1 MSTSWV
7 VMKFG
12 GTSVSTEAR
21 WRSIAE
27 HLGQR
32 VSAGQ
37 RPLVVVSALGGIT
50 NTLEGF
56 VQDPEQHARTAVIAA
71 DIITTHQS
79 LLGQFG
85 LTASDRLAGAFA
97 QLESVLQAVAENP
110 ASVQAQALCL
120 AQGECLSSALGEQVL
135 THLGHQTHWLD
146 ARSVLTAEP
155 GGTHHPR
162 RAYLS
167 ASCTFDRCSALE
179 EKLTGKQ
186 GVWITQGFVGANE
199 AGETVVLGRGG
210 SDTSAAYLGAKL
222 GADRVEIWT
231 DVPGMFSANPHQI
244 PAARLLQV
252 LSYREAQ
259 EIASTGAKV
268 LHPRCI
274 EPLRQASIPLH
285 VCQTSRSDIEG
296 TVVSD
301 HAKDFGAQVKA
312 IAYRTGITLI
322 TMDTVG
328 MWQQVGFLSEAFA
341 AFGKHGLS
349 IDLISTSESTVTVSL
364 DAAEQLLDRSTIDDL
379 VVDLERLC
387 DVTLFEGAASVSLV
401 GRGIRTILHRLAP
414 ALEVFEER
422 RIHLVSQSANDLNLT
437 FVVDEPYAEQL
448 VRQLHHELIGAH
460 VPAEELFG
468 PSWESLF
475 SEEPTHSQGP
485 VPWWITKRDRL
496 LELCQT
502 RLAAFAYDRD
512 SIRQAA
518 NQLLTVKG
526 LGRVLYAVKA
536 NPNAQVLKLVHEA
549 GLGFECVSVMEVEH
563 VLATLPGLTPDQIL
577 FTPNFAP
584 REEYLRG
591 FELGVHVT
599 LDNLFPLRQWPEVF
613 KHRPLFV
620 RLDLGKGEGHHKKV
634 RTAGTGS
641 KFGVPL
647 AELDELRT
655 ALAQTGATVVGL
667 HSHAGSG
674 VNDPDN
680 WRRTAKTLLA
690 IADGFPEVRV
700 IDLGGGLGVAEKPGE
715 SGLDLADFSTMISD
729 TLPEDGPECWIEPG
743 RFLIA
748 RAGVLLAQV
757 TQLKGKGETQYVGV
771 ATGMNSL
778 IRPAL
783 YGAYHEIVNL
793 TQLEQPRT
801 QLANV
806 VGPIC
811 ETGDILGLDRLLP
824 VCHEG
829 DVLLI
834 ANAGAYGAA
843 MSSRYNLRE
852 PAEELFV

>member
-1 MSTSWV
+1 
-7 VMKFG
+7 MKFG
-12 GTSVSTEAR
+12 GTSVSTESR
-21 WRSIAE
+21 WRSIAA
-27 HLGQR
+27 HLEQR
-32 VSAGQ
+32 VSEGL
-37 RPLVVVSALGGIT
+37 RPVVVVSALGGVT
-50 NTLEGF
+50 NALEAF
-56 VQDPEQHARTAVIAA
+56 VRSPAADTAVLVR
-71 DIITTHQS
+71 DIKSAHET
-79 LLGQFG
+79 LLAQFG
-85 LTASDRLAGAFA
+85 LTPGERLAQAFRG
-97 QLESVLQAVAENP
+97 LEAALDAVADR
-110 ASVQAQALCL
+110 SDCLRSQALCL
-120 AQGECLSSALGEQVL
+120 AQGELLSSALGEQVL
-135 THLGHQTHWLD
+135 SHLGHEARWLD
-146 ARSVLTAEP
+146 ARTVLAAESA
-155 GGTHHPR
+155 GAHHQR

-167 ASCTFDRCSALE
+167 ASCGYQRSPELAAQLSAE
-179 EKLTGKQ
+179 A
-186 GVWITQGFVGANE
+186 GVWITQGFVGAND

-210 SDTSAAYLGAKL
+210 SDTTAAYLGAKL
-222 GADRVEIWT
+222 DAVRVEIWT

-274 EPLRQASIPLH
+274 EPLRQAGIPLH
-285 VCQTSRSDIEG
+285 VCQTSRPDIEG
-296 TVVSD
+296 TIVSD

-322 TMDTVG
+322 TMETVG

-341 AFGKHGLS
+341 AFQKHGLS

-364 DAAEQLLDRSTIDDL
+364 DIAEQLLDQNTIEDL
-379 VVDLERLC
+379 VTDLERLC
-387 DVTLFEGAASVSLV
+387 EVTVFEGAASVSLV

-460 VPAEELFG
+460 APAEALFG

-475 SEEPTHSQGP
+475 SEEPIQTQGP
-485 VPWWITKRDRL
+485 VPWWISKRETL
-496 LELCQT
+496 LALCSG
-502 RLAAFAYDRD
+502 RLAAFAYDRA
-512 SIRQAA
+512 SIRDAA
-518 NQLLTVKG
+518 RQLLGIEG
-526 LGRVLYAVKA
+526 LGNVLYAVKA
-536 NPNAQVLKLVHEA
+536 NPNAEVLRIVHEA
-549 GLGFECVSVMEVEH
+549 GLGFECVSIMEVEH
-563 VLATLPGLTPDQIL
+563 VFATVPGIAPDKIL

-584 REEYLRG
+584 REEYRQG

-599 LDNLFPLRQWPEVF
+599 LDNLFPLQNWPEVF
-613 KHRPLFV
+613 SGRELFV

-634 RTAGTGS
+634 RTAGSGS

-647 AELDELRT
+647 SELNELQT
-655 ALAQTGATVVGL
+655 ALSAAGATVVGL

-674 VNDPDN
+674 VNDPEN
-680 WRRTAKTLLA
+680 WRRTATTLLK
-690 IADGFPEVRV
+690 IAEQFPAVRV

-715 SGLDLADFSTMISD
+715 SGLDLSDFSAMIAQ
-729 TLPEDGPECWIEPG
+729 TLPEGGPECWIEPG

-757 TQLKGKGETQYVGV
+757 TQLKGKGEIQYVGV

-793 TQLEQPRT
+793 TQLDQPRT

-824 VCHEG
+824 LCREG

-834 ANAGAYGAA
+834 ASAGAYGSA